1 MATIKQVRK
10 QILECMKDCVD
21 GDKMARFADALMTL
35 HDIEFYQKNGR
46 YSWQKDVNTDND
58 TTDK

>member
-10 QILECMKDCVD
+10 HILECMKECID
-21 GDKMARFADALMTL
+21 GEKMSRFADALMTL

>member
-1 MATIKQVRK
+1 MATMKQVRK
-10 QILECMKDCVD
+10 HILECMKECID
-21 GDKMARFADALMTL
+21 GEKMSRFADALMTL